1 MKKLSKVEREYIKE
15 TCEFYTDERIA
26 TELTRMRHETGEKGS
41 VGVSQVQRARKKL
54 GIRRPPGR
62 RRGG

>member
-1 MKKLSKVEREYIKE
+1 MKKLSKVEREYIRE

-26 TELTRMRHETGEKGS
+26 TELPRMRKEMGMEGS

-54 GIRRPPGR
+54 GIKRPPGR
-62 RRGG
+62 RRGN

>member
-1 MKKLSKVEREYIKE
+1 MKKLSKIEREYIKE
-15 TCEFYTDERIA
+15 TCEFFTDERIA
-26 TELTRMRHETGEKGS
+26 MELTRMRHETGVKGA

-62 RRGG
+62 RRGI